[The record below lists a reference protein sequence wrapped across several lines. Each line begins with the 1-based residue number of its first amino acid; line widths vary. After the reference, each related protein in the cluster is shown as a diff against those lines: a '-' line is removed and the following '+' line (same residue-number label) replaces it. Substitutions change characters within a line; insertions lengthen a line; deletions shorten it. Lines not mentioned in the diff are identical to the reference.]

1 MKQLNE
7 EHSELK
13 KVSTRQSAVIKDYEE
28 RYKGIDITKLH
39 EEIELYKTQLVASQT
54 SEKIILNQL
63 YKIRD

>member
-1 MKQLNE
+1 M
-7 EHSELK
+7 
-13 KVSTRQSAVIKDYEE
+13 IKDYEE

-63 YKIRD
+63 Y